1 MTTPQSGSES
11 EAPAAATP
19 PAPKRTGFTVDPWD
33 PGYAAALTVEALAEL
48 DATTAELNLDIELP
62 ADRWRPLTPDP
73 VTILPSVLLVADG
86 VRRIDARV
94 WIDDPGGG
102 MPTPGIA
109 TSYASGL
116 VRCDRHDGAVAELA
130 GVQVRRVLFSPS
142 PHAPDI
148 ATPAGAYPARPA
160 ANGTPEQLSLA
171 LQQQLTELEVALA
184 VDYRDRAASTLGDDP
199 DLLLVDGPLRGR
211 THLPRTVGYIKTH
224 QTAYLSGP
232 QAGVVT
238 ALQAGERT
246 PVFLMGTSWRR
257 HSWYLRLPTRSTAP
271 WAGIVRCE
279 ASADLPTQAV
289 RTLADATALLLPPLA
304 GVEYKDPRAPQNLV
318 PIGGLEKL
326 LRHRLGDTRLLYRAL
341 RAAATRDRAT
351 PS

>member
-1 MTTPQSGSES
+1 MTASASE
-11 EAPAAATP
+11 PATTTAP
-19 PAPKRTGFTVDPWD
+19 PAPGRTGFTVDPWD
-33 PGYAAALTVEALAEL
+33 PGYAVALTVEALTEL
-48 DATTAELNLDIELP
+48 DATTAELNLDIEVP
-62 ADRWRPLTPDP
+62 AARWRPLTPDP
-73 VTILPSVLLVADG
+73 ATILPSVLLVADG

-94 WIDDPGGG
+94 WVDDTDGG
-102 MPTPGIA
+102 MPAPGIA
-109 TSYASGL
+109 ASYATGL
-116 VRCDRHDGAVAELA
+116 VRCDRRDGALAELA
-130 GVQVRRVLFSPS
+130 GIEVRRVLFSAS

-171 LQQQLTELEVALA
+171 LQQQLTELEVTLA
-184 VDYRDRAASTLGDDP
+184 VGYRAATAVGE

-211 THLPRTVGYIKTH
+211 THLPRTVGYVKTH

-232 QAGVVT
+232 QATVVT
-238 ALQAGERT
+238 ALRSGERT

-279 ASADLPTQAV
+279 AGADLPTQVV
-289 RTLADATALLLPPLA
+289 RTLADVTALLLPPLA

-341 RAAATRDRAT
+341 RAAAMRDRAR